1 MLKTVNVDR
10 VTLVDEL
17 FPMFKEHL
25 RILDNFEDDLIK
37 LYLGA
42 AIGGI
47 HNFVDQDIF
56 KTDYAFEDFGEY
68 RRCDFYQA
76 YMGNSLYVEK
86 ENIFNVIIKD
96 KTGQDVTSDYD
107 VDEERGYIHPTPIFH
122 DTFTFSS
129 GYTVATEIPDFVKI
143 VIYRYGATLFENR
156 ESVAGGDPKDMPDWV
171 NYALATLRK
180 QKV

>member
-56 KTDYAFEDFGEY
+56 KTDYSYEDFGEY
-68 RRCDFYQA
+68 ELNNIYRA
-76 YMGNSLYVEK
+76 YSGNTLYVEK
-86 ENIFNVIIKD
+86 ENIFDVVIKD
-96 KTGQDVTSDYD
+96 KTGTDVTSDYKI
-107 VDEERGYIHPTPIFH
+107 DEERGYIHPTPIFH
-122 DTFTFSS
+122 DIFTFSS
-129 GYTVATEIPDFVKI
+129 GYVTYTDIPDFVKI
-143 VIYRYGATLFENR
+143 TIYRYGATLFENR
-156 ESVAGGDPKDMPDWV
+156 ETTTVAAAKDMPDWV
-171 NYALATLRK
+171 NYALSTLRK